1 MCSASL
7 VCIRWGGN
15 EVVIFQV
22 SVGKVGVFVGVFSIP
37 CVYQV
42 GDNEDIPENVRD
54 IFGKKPAIEISTPN
68 DQDLNMSDEVSP
80 VAGDEALKLQK
91 VTPHM
96 GNLS

>member
-1 MCSASL
+1 M
-7 VCIRWGGN
+7 
-15 EVVIFQV
+15 
-22 SVGKVGVFVGVFSIP
+22 FVGVFSIP